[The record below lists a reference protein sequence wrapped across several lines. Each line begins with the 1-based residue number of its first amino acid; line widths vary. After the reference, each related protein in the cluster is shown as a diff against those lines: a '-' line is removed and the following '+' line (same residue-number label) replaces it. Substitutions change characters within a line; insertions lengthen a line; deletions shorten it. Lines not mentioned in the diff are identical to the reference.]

1 MPNKPYATNSKD
13 SPYGA
18 EKDLDRPTLWSQ
30 TSGNK
35 KPSVSARTLRRAKAR
50 IAKKAAKEKA
60 AAESSPEAAWSG
72 DPAPGGLQHH
82 GRRKMIWRDSTPS
95 LRAHRRAAERA
106 AKKAAK
112 AKE

>member
-30 TSGNK
+30 TSGSKNPK
-35 KPSVSARTLRRAKAR
+35 VSARALRRAKAR
-50 IAKKAAKEKA
+50 IAKKAAKKA
-60 AAESSPEAAWSG
+60 AAESSPEADW
-72 DPAPGGLQHH
+72 GGSIEAGGIKHH
-82 GRRKMIWRDSTPS
+82 GRRKSIWRDSTPS